1 MFCDG
6 SILAIIPARGGSKG
20 VPRKNIRALAGKP
33 LIAHTIAAA
42 KASRYIDRYIL
53 SSDDDEIIAVARAA
67 GCDVPFVRPVE
78 LSGDTADGLAV
89 VRHALGMLP
98 ERYDYVVNL
107 QPTSPLR
114 TAADIDGAIELCVG
128 AGARACASVVEA
140 EESPYWMLT
149 RDDAGHSRYI
159 VSAEKIPLRRQLA
172 PKAYSLNGAIFVT
185 AVPHLMAGGSDVE
198 DGMLTYVMP
207 PERSVDIDEEADFAL
222 AEAILA
228 RR

>member
-1 MFCDG
+1 MFRDR

-20 VPRKNIRALAGKP
+20 IPRKNIRALAGKP
-33 LIAHTIAAA
+33 LIVHTILAA
-42 KASRYIDRYIL
+42 KASRYIDRCIL
-53 SSDDDEIIAVARAA
+53 SSDDEEIISVARGM
-67 GCDVPFVRPVE
+67 GCDVPFVRPPE
-78 LSGDTADGLAV
+78 LASDTADGLAV
-89 VRHALGMLP
+89 VRHALEALP
-98 ERYDYVVNL
+98 EKYDYVVNL

-114 TAADIDGAIELCVG
+114 TSADIDGAIELCVG
-128 AGARACASVVEA
+128 AGARACASVAEA

-149 RDDAGHSRYI
+149 RDGAGHSHYI
-159 VSAEKIPLRRQLA
+159 VSAETIPLRRQLA

-185 AVPHLMAGGSDVE
+185 AVPHLMAGGTDVE